1 MSFLRAKSPEAPR
14 ITIADPVIVLKVS
27 ILPSLAR
34 QARPGQARG
43 QAPPR
48 FRRFAGRPHRRFIG
62 DMAKDQLQLLQ
73 IFEILDLGP
82 VKEQLRCRDC
92 RGFRDK
98 SAENRMPKRLI
109 RNI

>member
-34 QARPGQARG
+34 QARPGSGPA
-43 QAPPR
+43 AVPPFCR
-48 FRRFAGRPHRRFIG
+48 QPHRRFIG
-62 DMAKDQLQLLQ
+62 DMTKDQLQLLQ
-73 IFEILDLGP
+73 IVEILDLGP
-82 VKEQLRCRDC
+82 VEERLRCRDC

>member
-34 QARPGQARG
+34 QARPGQARPG

-48 FRRFAGRPHRRFIG
+48 FRRFAGSRIEGSSGIWRKTSFSYS
-62 DMAKDQLQLLQ
+62 
-73 IFEILDLGP
+73 
-82 VKEQLRCRDC
+82 
-92 RGFRDK
+92 K
-98 SAENRMPKRLI
+98 SSKFSIWDRSKSD
-109 RNI
+109 

>member
-34 QARPGQARG
+34 QARPGQARPG

-48 FRRFAGRPHRRFIG
+48 FRRFAGSRIEGSSGIWRKISFSYSKSSKFSIWDRS
-62 DMAKDQLQLLQ
+62 K
-73 IFEILDLGP
+73 
-82 VKEQLRCRDC
+82 RD
-92 RGFRDK
+92 
-98 SAENRMPKRLI
+98 
-109 RNI
+109 

>member
-48 FRRFAGRPHRRFIG
+48 SRRFAGSRIEGSSGIWRKISFSYS
-62 DMAKDQLQLLQ
+62 
-73 IFEILDLGP
+73 
-82 VKEQLRCRDC
+82 
-92 RGFRDK
+92 K
-98 SAENRMPKRLI
+98 SSKFSIWDRSKSD
-109 RNI
+109 

>member
-34 QARPGQARG
+34 QARPGQAPGQARLG

-48 FRRFAGRPHRRFIG
+48 SRRFAGGRIEG
-62 DMAKDQLQLLQ
+62 SSK
-73 IFEILDLGP
+73 
-82 VKEQLRCRDC
+82 
-92 RGFRDK
+92 
-98 SAENRMPKRLI
+98 I
-109 RNI
+109 R

>member
-34 QARPGQARG
+34 QARPGQARPGQARPGQARPG

-48 FRRFAGRPHRRFIG
+48 FRRFAGSRIEGSSGIWRKISFSYSKSSKFSIWDRS
-62 DMAKDQLQLLQ
+62 K
-73 IFEILDLGP
+73 
-82 VKEQLRCRDC
+82 RD
-92 RGFRDK
+92 
-98 SAENRMPKRLI
+98 
-109 RNI
+109 